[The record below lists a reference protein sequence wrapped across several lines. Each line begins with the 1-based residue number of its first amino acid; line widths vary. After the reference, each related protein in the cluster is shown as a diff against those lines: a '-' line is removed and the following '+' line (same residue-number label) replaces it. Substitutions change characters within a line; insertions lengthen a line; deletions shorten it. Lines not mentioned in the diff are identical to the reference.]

1 MAAEKITFEQKFA
14 KLKAE
19 YVAQLPQKLADI
31 HDGWSSLKTKHSIET
46 ITILHR
52 NVHTLIGTSGTFGFS
67 ALCQSARHLEEILK
81 PLVEHN
87 TQNFTFNTE
96 LSHQI
101 STSIQHLSVL
111 LEAIQKEIND
121 ESNPST

>member
-1 MAAEKITFEQKFA
+1 MAVEKLTFEQKFA

-19 YVAQLPQKLADI
+19 YVEQLPQKLADI
-31 HDGWSSLKTKHSIET
+31 HDGWNALKTKHSIET

-67 ALCQSARHLEEILK
+67 ALSQAARHLEEVLK

-96 LSHQI
+96 LSQKI
-101 STSIQHLSVL
+101 NANIQHLSDL
-111 LEAIQKEIND
+111 IDAIKKENQKE
-121 ESNPST
+121 E